1 VTLKLC
7 ETSYNLQLH
16 HISQRDMRTS
26 SLRKI
31 SLTTIVMVLMVVATS
46 MSRATLFST
55 SVPVAF
61 GERIALD
68 SEQTVTVTTNDI
80 DQNNATDR
88 QAR

>member
-1 VTLKLC
+1 VRPLIRD
-7 ETSYNLQLH
+7 NLQLH
-16 HISQRDMRTS
+16 HISQRDMRIL
-26 SLRKI
+26 SLRKM
-31 SLTTIVMVLMVVATS
+31 SLITIVMVLMVMAMT
-46 MSRATLFST
+46 MSTATLFST
-55 SVPVAF
+55 AVPVAF